1 MRADAM
7 RNRERIRTS
16 AVRLF
21 AEHGPDVQMCEIAQ
35 AAGLGVGTLYRHFPD
50 RRALALDIGAG
61 ALHNLMDFAESAR
74 ERENTAWD
82 ELHAIIR
89 HCATLPLAL
98 AKSLSAL
105 VPDDAGLSTLERT
118 VDNLLA
124 DLVERAQREG
134 TLRPDVPPREV
145 VRLLSVI
152 ICRPGARADDYLT
165 IVMLDGLRAT

>member
-1 MRADAM
+1 MRADAI
-7 RNRERIRTS
+7 RNRERIITS

-61 ALHNLMDFAESAR
+61 ALHNLTDFAEAAR
-74 ERENTAWD
+74 DRENTAWD

-105 VPDDAGLSTLERT
+105 VPDDAGLAALERS
-118 VDNLLA
+118 VDDLLA
-124 DLVERAQREG
+124 DLVERAQQEG
-134 TLRPDVPPREV
+134 SLRPDVPPREV
-145 VRLLSVI
+145 VRLLSVV
-152 ICRPGARADDYLT
+152 ICRPGARPDDYLT
-165 IVMLDGLRAT
+165 VVMLDGLRAT

>member
-7 RNRERIRTS
+7 RNRERILTS
-16 AVRLF
+16 AVQLF

-50 RRALALDIGAG
+50 RRALALNIGAD
-61 ALHNLMDFAESAR
+61 ALHNLTDFARAAR
-74 ERENTAWD
+74 KCENTAWN

-105 VPDDAGLSTLERT
+105 VPDDAGLTALEHT
-118 VDNLLA
+118 VDDLLTNLV
-124 DLVERAQREG
+124 DRAQQEG
-134 TLRPDVPPREV
+134 TLRPDIPPREV
-145 VRLLSVI
+145 VHLLSVV
-152 ICRPGARADDYLT
+152 ICRPGARPDDYLT
-165 IVMLDGLRAT
+165 VVMLDGLRAN